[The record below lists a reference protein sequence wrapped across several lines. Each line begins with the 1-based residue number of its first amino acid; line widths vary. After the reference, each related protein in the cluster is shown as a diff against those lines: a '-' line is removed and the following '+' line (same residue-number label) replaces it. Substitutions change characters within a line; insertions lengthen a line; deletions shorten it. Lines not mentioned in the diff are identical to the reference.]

1 MRICMKK
8 LHIIVMLAALLFAI
22 SGISFAESKW
32 GAVQLVEYPQ
42 GEKLTRVQGNLLY
55 YEPLTEDASSTAS
68 RVYAAAIRNDN
79 IIIWFGADM
88 NKPAII
94 QVYTIAGEYLFGYR
108 LQFDRGNGIFNMN
121 AGEDWL
127 QIYLG
132 NKNCIYQFQ
141 SGDIEYFCVE
151 PENAIYLY
159 EYMGDDVEVEV
170 KSIDLKYLYTFYEY
184 SGKRPHKLG
193 EPFLSYTREKVVL
206 TTSDEK
212 EIVLFQKNELD

>member
-1 MRICMKK
+1 
-8 LHIIVMLAALLFAI
+8 MLAALLFAI

-32 GAVQLVEYPQ
+32 GTLQLTEYPQ
-42 GEKLTRVQGNLLY
+42 GEKLTRAQENLLY
-55 YEPLTEDASSTAS
+55 YEPLTEDVSSTAS
-68 RVYAAAIRNDN
+68 RVYAAAIRNDY
-79 IIIWFGADM
+79 IIIWFGAHM

-121 AGEDWL
+121 AGDDWL
-127 QIYLG
+127 QVYLS
-132 NKNCIYQFQ
+132 NRNCIYQFQ
-141 SGDIEYFCVE
+141 PENVEYFCVE

-159 EYMGDDVEVEV
+159 EYMGDDAEVVV
-170 KSIDLKYLYTFYEY
+170 KSIDLKYMYAFYEY

-193 EPFLSYTREKVVL
+193 EPFLSYTRETVVL

-212 EIVLFQKNELD
+212 EIVLFQKKELE

>member
-1 MRICMKK
+1 MKK
-8 LHIIVMLAALLFAI
+8 LMVAAVLVTSLFAI

-32 GAVQLVEYPQ
+32 GTLQLTEYPQ
-42 GEKLTRVQGNLLY
+42 GEKLTRAQENLLY
-55 YEPLTEDASSTAS
+55 YEPLTEDVSSTAS
-68 RVYAAAIRNDN
+68 RVYAAAIRNDY
-79 IIIWFGADM
+79 IIIWFGARM

-127 QIYLG
+127 QVYLS
-132 NKNCIYQFQ
+132 NRNCIYQFQ
-141 SGDIEYFCVE
+141 PENVEYFCIE
-151 PENAIYLY
+151 PENVIYLY

-193 EPFLSYTREKVVL
+193 EPFLSYTRETVVL

-212 EIVLFQKNELD
+212 EIVLFQKKELE

>member
-1 MRICMKK
+1 MKK
-8 LHIIVMLAALLFAI
+8 LLITVMLVTLLFAT

-32 GAVQLVEYPQ
+32 GAVQLTEYPQ
-42 GEKLTRVQGNLLY
+42 GEKLTRAQENLLY
-55 YEPLTEDASSTAS
+55 YEPLAEDVSSTAS
-68 RVYAAAIRNDN
+68 RVYAAAIRNDY
-79 IIIWFGADM
+79 IIIWFGTHM

-127 QIYLG
+127 QVYLS
-132 NKNCIYQFQ
+132 NRNCIYQFQ
-141 SGDIEYFCVE
+141 SENVEYFYVE

-159 EYMGDDVEVEV
+159 EYMGDDVEAVV
-170 KSIDLKYLYTFYEY
+170 KSIDLKYMYAFYEY
-184 SGKRPHKLG
+184 SGKRPHKPG
-193 EPFLSYTREKVVL
+193 ESFLSYTRETVVL

-212 EIVLFQKNELD
+212 EIVLFQKKELE